1 MRAFY
6 VADGH
11 FFPPRGVR
19 GGGDAAASL
28 PFKLTADGQEAPLPP
43 IASTDLQAGEQLLHL
58 LSGGGGYGDP
68 LEREIERVR
77 EDVLSGFIT
86 FERAR
91 DVYGVVFA
99 NAELSDALAVDT
111 EGTRRRREELG
122 AT

>member
-1 MRAFY
+1 M
-6 VADGH
+6 
-11 FFPPRGVR
+11 R

-68 LEREIERVR
+68 LQREVERVR
-77 EDVLSGFIT
+77 EDVLSGFIS

-99 NAELSDALAVDT
+99 NAELSDGLSVDKSATERQRASLSAARGKSAV
-111 EGTRRRREELG
+111 GTG
-122 AT
+122 